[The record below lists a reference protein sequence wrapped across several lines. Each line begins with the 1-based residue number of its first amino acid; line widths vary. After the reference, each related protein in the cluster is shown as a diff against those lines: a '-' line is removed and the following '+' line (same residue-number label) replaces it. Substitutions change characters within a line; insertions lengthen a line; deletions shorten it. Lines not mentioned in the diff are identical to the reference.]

1 MLKIAIVGTGIIA
14 NSHISALKHL
24 PECKLVALC
33 DINEEK
39 VKALALENNVPYF
52 LNYKD
57 IPSSVDCDAVILNL
71 PHGLHCEASIFF
83 LDNGIHVLVEK
94 PMANTVKECDLMME
108 AAERNGKKL
117 AVAHIQRFFNANMVV
132 KDYIESGKLGKL
144 CMYTEQRTINYF
156 LDKRPRWFLD
166 KKMAGGGIVMNY
178 GAHAFDK
185 LFSVTGARPISIDAN
200 CANIKNDFSVEGHA
214 QIFAKFDNGMT
225 ASITFSGY
233 STSVWDSIYYFTE
246 GALRVCGS
254 NILEINRGDGKGWVG
269 VPEVNN
275 DGLDFVRELE
285 EFCKFVK
292 GEPSNI
298 PDGKYSRD
306 IIAAIEKV
314 YEHIV

>member
-1 MLKIAIVGTGIIA
+1 MLKIAIVGTGII
-14 NSHISALKHL
+14 SGVHIDSIGKL
-24 PECKLVALC
+24 PDCELVALC

-57 IPSSVDCDAVILNL
+57 IPGAVDCDAVILNL
-71 PHGLHCEASIFF
+71 PHGLHCEASVFF
-83 LDNGIHVLVEK
+83 LNHGINVLVEK
-94 PMANTVKECDLMME
+94 PMANTVKECDIMLE
-108 AAERNGKKL
+108 AAKRNGKKL
-117 AVAHIQRFFNANMVV
+117 AIAHIQRFCTPNIII
-132 KDYIESGKLGKL
+132 KDYIDSGKLGKL

-178 GAHAFDK
+178 GAHALDK
-185 LFSVTGARPISIDAN
+185 LFSLTGARPVSIDAN

-233 STSVWDSIYYFTE
+233 TTSVWESIYYFTE
-246 GALRVCGS
+246 GALRLRGS
-254 NILEINRGDGKGWVG
+254 NDLEVNRDDGQGWVK
-269 VPEVNN
+269 VPNTF
-275 DGLDFVRELE
+275 DGLDFVRELT
-285 EFCKFVK
+285 EFCKFVN

-298 PDGKYSRD
+298 PDGEYSRD